1 MRRVLVFLSVLSS
14 PVAAQEV
21 EISPR
26 DTRRLPPAIHRQIE
40 AADELEFRGGW
51 EKKLS
56 SMQKSASA
64 VQGTLPLVV
73 IPVRFADSDPT
84 PDNISTT
91 ALQSRLFAS
100 TSPST
105 VTAYYREVSLGKL
118 EITGHV
124 TEWTPTSFTRA
135 EVVGQSFGLG
145 ADAKTREWL
154 RQAVA
159 KVDATVDFRQFDNDG
174 PDGIPNSGDDDGRV
188 DGAAF
193 LFSEIDAAC
202 GGNGVWPHRWR
213 LAEGSLAGAP
223 TTDLRPDGTA
233 IVVDD
238 YMTLGA
244 RSCSGTQPLE
254 VNVFAHE
261 TGHVLGLPDYY
272 DSSGGLLPQQRRWVV
287 GCWEIMSAGSWGC
300 GAGAKAGII
309 QPAHMGPFPKFLLG
323 WISPR
328 VVVPS
333 VRPQHLELRPAHSS
347 GDALRVKLSD
357 REYLLVE
364 YRARQGF
371 DAALPASGV
380 LVYHV
385 ETERA
390 FLPCPTCKRTYS
402 YALKE
407 ADGDSA
413 LVRVETAGGNRG
425 AGTDAFAGTR
435 SRLDDSTTPSTRLN
449 DGTSSWVRLTNMIV
463 DAAAGIARVTVSIL
477 PSRLSI
483 EALVAALGRTPLSQ
497 ADDALLDAAGNTNG
511 RFDVGDFRAYLRY
524 QSQIAD

>member
-1 MRRVLVFLSVLSS
+1 MRRALAVIAIVSS
-14 PVAAQEV
+14 PLAAQQV

-26 DTRRLPPAIHRQIE
+26 DTRRLPLAIQQQLDD
-40 AADELEFRGGW
+40 ADRLEFRGGW

-56 SMQKSASA
+56 PMRRTASA
-64 VQGTLPLVV
+64 IQGTLPLVV
-73 IPVRFADSDPT
+73 IPVQFADSEP
-84 PDNISTT
+84 PSANIETA
-91 ALQSRLFAS
+91 ALQSRLFS
-100 TSPST
+100 PTSSST

-124 TEWTPTSFTRA
+124 TAWTPTSLTRA

-145 ADAKTREWL
+145 AEAKTREWL

-159 KVDATVDFRQFDNDG
+159 NVDATVDFALFDNDG

-202 GGNGVWPHRWR
+202 GGNGIWPHRWR
-213 LAEGSLAGAP
+213 LAEGSVTGAQ
-223 TTDLRPDGTA
+223 TNDLRPDGKA

-244 RSCSGTQPLE
+244 HTCVGTQPLE

-272 DSSGGLLPQQRRWVV
+272 DSSGGLLREQRRWVV

-300 GAGAKAGII
+300 GAGPKPGVV
-309 QPAHMGPFPKFLLG
+309 QPAHMGPLPKFLLG
-323 WISPR
+323 WINPR

-333 VRPQHLELRPAHSS
+333 LRPQQLELRPAHST
-347 GDALRVKLSD
+347 GDALRVRLSD

-371 DAALPASGV
+371 DAALPSSGI

-385 ETERA
+385 ETERG
-390 FLPCPTCKRTYS
+390 FLPCPTCRRTYS

-425 AGTDAFAGTR
+425 AATDAFAGTR
-435 SRLDDSTTPSTRLN
+435 SRLDDGTTPSTRLN
-449 DGTSSWVRLTNMIV
+449 DGTSSWVRLTNMLV

-477 PSRLSI
+477 PSRLSVD
-483 EALVAALGRTPLSQ
+483 ALVAALGRTPLSQ
-497 ADDALLDAAGNTNG
+497 DDAAMLDAAGNANG
-511 RFDVGDFRAYLRY
+511 RFDVGDFRAYHRY
-524 QSQIAD
+524 QIAD